1 MSNSRFEYVK
11 SFENKNDLLK
21 NTYIVIRIDG
31 KGFTKFTDAHQYQ
44 KPNEIHG
51 IRLMILAGLSVMES
65 FPEIFLAYGQ
75 SDDMVKVMNLV
86 SLLRKMPVYIIEDT
100 KKF

>member
-31 KGFTKFTDAHQYQ
+31 KGFTKFTDAHQYK
-44 KPNEIHG
+44 KPNEIRG
-51 IRLMILAGLSVMES
+51 IKLMALAGLSVMES
-65 FPEIFLAYGQ
+65 FPEIFLGYGQ
-75 SDDMVKVMNLV
+75 SDEFSFAFKKMLNYTTEDM
-86 SLLRKMPVYIIEDT
+86 
-100 KKF
+100 KKY